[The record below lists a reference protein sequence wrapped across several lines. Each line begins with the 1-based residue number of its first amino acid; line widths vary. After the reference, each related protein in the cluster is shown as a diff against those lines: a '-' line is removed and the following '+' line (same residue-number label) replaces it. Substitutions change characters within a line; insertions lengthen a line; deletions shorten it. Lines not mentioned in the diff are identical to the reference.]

1 MNVKHIVENLLH
13 RVLDKLTY
21 SRIPA
26 GRLVCPDHF
35 SNLKVML
42 PASRSPHYK
51 PLRRIGLTV
60 FSLSALIGTVA
71 PATAPNAVFAQA
83 TSSPANSGQ
92 ALTLRAD
99 VQEAN
104 AVTGV
109 ITARGNVQI
118 NYPARQI
125 QATSIQAQY
134 YSRERRIVLTGDVYV
149 LQEGNSLRGE
159 VITYLI
165 DEGRFV
171 ALPDNGQ
178 QVESIYIVQD
188 PNVAPTAATSAQT
201 EADPFNPKPEFKTP
215 MNSP

>member
-1 MNVKHIVENLLH
+1 MVSV
-13 RVLDKLTY
+13 
-21 SRIPA
+21 P
-26 GRLVCPDHF
+26 
-35 SNLKVML
+35 
-42 PASRSPHYK
+42 RSPH
-51 PLRRIGLTV
+51 LNQLQRL
-60 FSLSALIGTVA
+60 SLSLFSVSALVGATVA
-71 PATAPNAVFAQA
+71 PVAAPDAAFAQA
-83 TSSPANSGQ
+83 AGNEAVNSQ

-149 LQEGNSLRGE
+149 LQNGNSLRGE
-159 VITYLI
+159 TITYLV

-171 ALPDNGQ
+171 ALPDGEE
-178 QVESIYIVQD
+178 QVESIYLVQD
-188 PNVAPTAATSAQT
+188 PDSATTPAAAPGGQP
-201 EADPFNPKPEFKTP
+201 DPFNPKPEFKTP
-215 MNSP
+215 VSPPQASPQQPPQ

>member
-1 MNVKHIVENLLH
+1 MVSV
-13 RVLDKLTY
+13 
-21 SRIPA
+21 P
-26 GRLVCPDHF
+26 
-35 SNLKVML
+35 
-42 PASRSPHYK
+42 RSPYLN
-51 PLRRIGLTV
+51 PLKRLSFTL
-60 FSLSALIGTVA
+60 FSISALVGATVA
-71 PATAPNAVFAQA
+71 PAASPDAAFAQA
-83 TSSPANSGQ
+83 AGSEQPGQ

-149 LQEGNSLRGE
+149 LQNGNSLRGE
-159 VITYLI
+159 TVTYLV

-171 ALPDNGQ
+171 ALPDGGD
-178 QVESIYIVQD
+178 QVESIYLVQD
-188 PNVAPTAATSAQT
+188 ANSAVTPTSAATGAQ
-201 EADPFNPKPEFKTP
+201 DPFNPKPEFKTP
-215 MNSP
+215 VSPPSQSPQPPSP